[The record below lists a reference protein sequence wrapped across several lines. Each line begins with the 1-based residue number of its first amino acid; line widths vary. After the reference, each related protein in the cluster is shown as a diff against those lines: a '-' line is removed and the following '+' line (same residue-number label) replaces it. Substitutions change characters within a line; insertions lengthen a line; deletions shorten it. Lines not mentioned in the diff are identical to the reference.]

1 MTEHI
6 MSSNLILETIP
17 TKLPKWFSRFVDY
30 YLYHNCLTTTLMIE
44 GFHGV

>member
-1 MTEHI
+1 MTEHT

-17 TKLPKWFSRFVDY
+17 TKLPKWFSRLVDCH
-30 YLYHNCLTTTLMIE
+30 LYHNCLTTTLMIE